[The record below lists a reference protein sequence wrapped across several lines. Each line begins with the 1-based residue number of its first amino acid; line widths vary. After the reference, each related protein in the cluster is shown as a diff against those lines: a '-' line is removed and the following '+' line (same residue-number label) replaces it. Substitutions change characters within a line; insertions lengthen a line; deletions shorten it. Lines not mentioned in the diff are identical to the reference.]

1 MDKPFFVSAPVLFS
15 QMGGV
20 KNLPPE
26 TAECYKAGFDSGADA
41 ACANIQLTKDGVPV
55 VISQGQLEKLCGVK
69 ESISQLTFAEF
80 KSLDAGYNFID
91 DSGNSLRDRGFKFMS
106 LRELLESFPD
116 KKFNINLVDK
126 SDYLVQKYAQLV
138 IELGAQERI
147 LTSSIYGN
155 IIKLVR
161 QLLPGTATAFSFMG
175 LIGVYG
181 LFRSGLLYFVRNFE
195 ADALLTPEAIGV
207 SYIANSGL
215 IREMH
220 KRGIG
225 VYVWNISNEK
235 QYRRIVEAGADGYM
249 TDDIPLLK
257 SYR

>member
-91 DSGNSLRDRGFKFMS
+91 DSGNSLRDRGLNLCLS
-106 LRELLESFPD
+106 VNCLRAFLT
-116 KKFNINLVDK
+116 KNL
-126 SDYLVQKYAQLV
+126 
-138 IELGAQERI
+138 I
-147 LTSSIYGN
+147 
-155 IIKLVR
+155 
-161 QLLPGTATAFSFMG
+161 
-175 LIGVYG
+175 
-181 LFRSGLLYFVRNFE
+181 
-195 ADALLTPEAIGV
+195 
-207 SYIANSGL
+207 
-215 IREMH
+215 
-220 KRGIG
+220 
-225 VYVWNISNEK
+225 
-235 QYRRIVEAGADGYM
+235 
-249 TDDIPLLK
+249 
-257 SYR
+257 